1 MSKRSKSEQLH
12 NRLEN
17 LFDEIEENA
26 GTRGLAAEAVTHGWT
41 WEADASGV
49 YTVCS
54 PEVKKHLG
62 LAPKSVVGQK
72 IANFGLSRSAQQSV
86 RKALKDGKFPVQ
98 LHMTVKGKN
107 GTAPAVTL
115 HIFATTAAD
124 GSLLG
129 YHGFAEVQKA
139 GELSLPAEAPAA
151 PKRAS
156 LPSPA
161 PKSQAKPAA
170 KKPAKVKQT
179 AAKPVAKPKP
189 TKPAKK
195 TKSAPHAPQPPVL
208 ASPEVE
214 TETAAEVQVSAIAEP
229 IAEIPVI
236 QDAPPEIDSMP
247 EPEAMPAEPVE
258 EPMAA
263 PEPESPTPE
272 PIAEVETPP
281 AAEPEIE
288 TPPVAA
294 ESAPASISDSSAAL
308 RAVRPAPRPEILH
321 SPTPVAFQ
329 TDTEGLLGLID
340 ADANRAW
347 TEDELLLVQQV
358 SDQLTLAMEN
368 ANLFQQTQQALSETD
383 ALYQASAELNAAS
396 EYGEVLSTLLR
407 HTILGI
413 NTSHVAIHIFE
424 FPWNSPGTP
433 PGWFQALH
441 KWTAERG
448 LEESSFRLRF
458 NLQDV
463 LQRDQMTL
471 VQDVNTDPRVPA
483 ANRAYF
489 AIENRARSLLFI
501 PIVSG
506 TDWLGFIEGFF
517 STRQEFNEEQL
528 RRLTSVAGQATEK
541 ITSLFLNN
549 RIVRRRANADQLNT
563 LARQMAEIPS
573 EQDLRRFVIQQVF
586 DYLQPDQISLFEW
599 DTSGRTLHLLERI
612 LADSD
617 HPEDEYTL
625 GQTFKSGTR
634 PDLERVASS
643 RRATYEVQAWQRG
656 LIREHYTLPWLVGEQ
671 VRGVLEVFH
680 TARSAVVSDLDQ
692 EYIEGITLQ
701 AASALER
708 VRLFE
713 QTQAALATTDE
724 QARRLRILNELSAQL
739 TAAPT
744 LKDIYDLTIGKS
756 AEIFPSE
763 RISLTLVSQDGQS
776 VEVAA
781 VLNADGQ
788 LELGARLPLAGTA
801 NQTVIDENRIV
812 AVPDT
817 GPASPDA
824 IRAFI
829 VGPLVVGG
837 EVIGTLNVGSRT
849 PRSFEERDSDVLRQ
863 LLSLVGAVVENRR
876 LFEGIQEALATTE
889 EQARR
894 LTRLNQMSSQLSQS
908 TDLEQMYRI
917 AVERSREIFNA
928 DRASLTL
935 RTGETDELV
944 VVAASGADADVPA
957 GARIK
962 VRGGIQRALETRAI
976 TITDQ
981 LDPDDELN
989 GLQSTMVAPLAT
1001 AGETFATL
1009 NLGSARRGGFSLRD
1023 QDFMRQVV
1031 SLLSS
1036 TIENQRLFGQIQ
1048 RRSLQLEASAEVSR
1062 VASTI
1067 LEITKL
1073 LPQIVNLIKNGFDLY
1088 YCGLF
1093 LVDTTGEWTGES
1105 NRWAVLQAGTDEAGR
1120 QMLMNGHKLEIGGS
1134 SMIGAAV
1141 AAGHA
1146 RIALDVGQEAVFF
1159 RNPYLPNTRS
1169 EMALPLISRGQ
1180 VLGALSIQSDQETAF
1195 TQEDIT
1201 SLQTMADQIANII
1214 ENTRL
1219 FSQTQDRAEELT
1231 ILNEMARAFTQSLD
1245 INTVSEVT
1253 YQYTSRLMDSDN
1265 FYLGLYHAEENEIE
1279 FKLFTEDGRRIPP
1292 PEERFKLGVGLTD
1305 HIVKTRA
1312 PLLIEE
1318 NVEAFLV
1325 GLGLTPRGRPALC
1338 WLGVPML
1345 RGEEV
1350 MGVIAVQSYSA
1361 PRIYNQHDADLLSAV
1376 ANQATVAINNAR
1388 LFQQVQAR
1396 ARRETLLREITAR
1409 VHSSADPDTILRT
1422 AVREVGSALGRETFI
1437 QLQPR
1442 RESPTDVNTVT
1453 NPVRRAGRNGEEGN
1467 KP

>member
-1 MSKRSKSEQLH
+1 MSKRSKSDKLH

-49 YTVCS
+49 YTLCS

-62 LAPKSVVGQK
+62 LAPKALLGEKVTQ
-72 IANFGLSRSAQQSV
+72 FGLTRSAQQRV
-86 RKALKDGKFPVQ
+86 RKAFKDGKFPVQ
-98 LHMTVKGKN
+98 LTLAMQGKGKHN
-107 GTAPAVTL
+107 PEITL
-115 HIFATTAAD
+115 HIFSTTAPD

-129 YHGFAEVQKA
+129 YHGFAEVHKE
-139 GELSLPAEAPAA
+139 GELSLPAPVQVEGKPIAAPPPATPGQPKKTAKKKAAKPASRKSAILKPAAAEKPEKPAKAAPAPGPQLEAPIPDSAPLPVEPPAVPETVEPVVEMEAPAPEA
-151 PKRAS
+151 PPAVES
-156 LPSPA
+156 IAEPTPAPEPEAPVSEELPSPA
-161 PKSQAKPAA
+161 
-170 KKPAKVKQT
+170 V
-179 AAKPVAKPKP
+179 
-189 TKPAKK
+189 
-195 TKSAPHAPQPPVL
+195 
-208 ASPEVE
+208 
-214 TETAAEVQVSAIAEP
+214 
-229 IAEIPVI
+229 
-236 QDAPPEIDSMP
+236 D
-247 EPEAMPAEPVE
+247 
-258 EPMAA
+258 
-263 PEPESPTPE
+263 TP
-272 PIAEVETPP
+272 
-281 AAEPEIE
+281 
-288 TPPVAA
+288 TPPVETVEETPA
-294 ESAPASISDSSAAL
+294 SAPMPQAADSSAML
-308 RAVRPAPRPEILH
+308 RAVRPAPRPDVQH
-321 SPTPVAFQ
+321 RPTPMALQ
-329 TDTEGLLGLID
+329 TDPDGLLSLVD
-340 ADANRAW
+340 DDPNRVW
-347 TEDELLLVQQV
+347 TEEELLLVRQV

-368 ANLFQQTQQALSETD
+368 ANLFQQTQEALSETD

-396 EYGEVLSTLLR
+396 EYGEILSTLLR
-407 HTILGI
+407 HTILGKD
-413 NTSHVAIHIFE
+413 TSHVAIHIFE

-441 KWTAERG
+441 KWTPARG

-458 NLQDV
+458 NLHDL
-463 LQRDQMTL
+463 LQRDQLTL
-471 VQDVNTDPRVPA
+471 VQDVNADPRVPA
-483 ANRAYF
+483 ASRSYF
-489 AIENRARSLLFI
+489 AMENNARSLMFI

-506 TDWLGFIEGFF
+506 TDWLGFIEAFF
-517 STRQEFNEEQL
+517 TTRQQFNEEEM

-541 ITSLFLNN
+541 ITSLYLNN

-573 EQDLRRFVIQQVF
+573 EHDLTRFVLQQVF
-586 DYLQPDQISLFEW
+586 DYLQPDQITLYEW
-599 DTSGRTLHLLERI
+599 NAQARTMHLQERL
-612 LADSD
+612 LADPD
-617 HPEDEYTL
+617 HPEDEFL
-625 GQTFKSGTR
+625 PGHSFKSGTR

-643 RRATYEVQAWQRG
+643 RRMSYEVQAWQRG
-656 LIREHYTLPWLVGEQ
+656 LIREHYVLPWLIGEQ
-671 VRGVLEVFH
+671 VRGVIEIYH

-692 EYIEGITLQ
+692 EYIEGLTLQ

-713 QTQAALATTDE
+713 QTQTALAITDE
-724 QARRLRILNELSAQL
+724 QARRLRILNELSAQVA
-739 TAAPT
+739 AAPT
-744 LKDIYDLTIGKS
+744 LKDIYDLTIARTS
-756 AEIFPSE
+756 EIFPSE
-763 RISLTLVSQDGQS
+763 RISLTMVTEDRLN

-781 VLNADGQ
+781 VLDADGQ

-801 NQTVIDENRIV
+801 NQTAIDEARIV

-817 GPASPDA
+817 GPTAPDA

-837 EVIGTLNVGSRT
+837 DVIGTLNVGSRQ

-863 LLSLVGAVVENRR
+863 LLSLVGAVIENRR

-908 TDLEQMYRI
+908 ADLEQMYRI
-917 AVERSREIFNA
+917 AVERSREIFSA
-928 DRASLTL
+928 DQATLTL
-935 RTGETDELV
+935 RTIDTNEMI
-944 VVAASGADADVPA
+944 VVAANGTSAEVTSGTRLPVQ
-957 GARIK
+957 GS
-962 VRGGIQRALETRAI
+962 IQRAIESNAIIINDRETDMAGMR
-976 TITDQ
+976 
-981 LDPDDELN
+981 
-989 GLQSTMVAPLAT
+989 SSMVAPLAA
-1001 AGETFATL
+1001 AGDTFATI
-1009 NLGSARRGGFSLRD
+1009 NLGAADPGSFSQRD
-1023 QDFMRQVV
+1023 QDFMRQVA

-1067 LEITKL
+1067 LEITRL

-1093 LVDTTGEWTGES
+1093 LVDTTGEWTGEA
-1105 NRWAVLQAGTDEAGR
+1105 NRWAVLQAGTDDAGQ
-1120 QMLMNGHKLEIGGS
+1120 QMLMNGHKLEVGGT

-1180 VLGALSIQSDQETAF
+1180 VLGALSIQSEQESAF

-1219 FSQTQDRAEELT
+1219 FSQTQERAEELT

-1245 INTVSEVT
+1245 INTVVEVT
-1253 YQYTSRLMDSDN
+1253 YQYTSRLMDADN
-1265 FYLGLYHAEENEIE
+1265 FYLGMYHPEENEIE

-1292 PEERFKLGVGLTD
+1292 PEERFKLGAGLTD
-1305 HIVKTRA
+1305 HIVRTRA

-1318 NVEAFLV
+1318 NVQAYLE
-1325 GLGLTPRGRPALC
+1325 GMGLTVRGRPALC

-1345 RGEEV
+1345 RGDEV

-1376 ANQATVAINNAR
+1376 ANQATVAVNNAR
-1388 LFQQVQAR
+1388 LFQQTQAR

-1442 RESPTDVNTVT
+1442 REAPTTPNTVT
-1453 NPVRRAGRNGEEGN
+1453 DPLRPASRNGGESKKE
-1467 KP
+1467 